1 MHNPW
6 WNLFVY
12 VFDEL
17 PTKVQRFRDRR
28 LRSTW
33 S

>member
-17 PTKVQRFRDRR
+17 PTKVQRRTRPY
-28 LRSTW
+28 RSTW